1 MANIRS
7 AIHRITYVMRVRC
20 NSSENN
26 TVLNRAGAGNLTNVW
41 PT

>member
-1 MANIRS
+1 MANIPS
-7 AIHRITYVMRVRC
+7 AIHGITHLMRVRC

-26 TVLNRAGAGNLTNVW
+26 TVLNRAGAGNVTNVW